1 MKYILVPLIYLMIP
15 FAIIVEAFQV
25 AKAYVED
32 KVKDQL

>member
-15 FAIIVEAFQV
+15 FALIVEAFQV

-32 KVKDQL
+32 KIKD